1 MSIAAHLELR
11 ALPRTPV
18 AVATAGAALTSGLLL
33 AWMYSSTAQSLIVR
47 WQVDPA
53 WSHGYAVVAVFPF
66 LLCHFAKQ
74 SGRLP
79 WQPRVLTRDYVIGL
93 LTLTTGLLW
102 HFVGRLGVES
112 LDATGLVIVLVG
124 LVWVLG
130 GRVAARAFSGSV
142 LFLLFMVPWP
152 FAWQQPVAESLQ
164 HLVAVTSHALLSLG
178 GVPIHR
184 AGYLLLL
191 PGQTVE
197 VAEGCSGLRQITV
210 FVALS
215 VFLGLI
221 GGHRGRGWAL
231 VALSLPIA
239 ILANTLRIASTVVIL
254 LTAGPAWAKGIFH
267 ECEGLVTF
275 SIGLGL
281 LWIADNFLKRVILNV
296 GMNESFTFSRYANG
310 VRADAG
316 CGITRAHAD
325 GVGAKHLID
334 GRVGPRDANVSGLT
348 LPVRLAG
355 LTAVLATAAVLDG
368 ALHQAMAAPGR
379 ITTIAMQRPLAAFPT
394 ELGDWSGADTPVE
407 NSSFLYGDEHLHR
420 VYRHRRTGQTLTVWM
435 IYTEDGRDR
444 SHHPEVCLRA
454 IGCVEER
461 DQRAALPVDGH
472 DQPVQ
477 RFFFRNSSGRAG
489 QWVYYWYY
497 VFREATSD
505 QPPTVWQRLLEKG
518 GRMRSGM
525 TVEIFAPQLA
535 DGDAARTDDFTRQ
548 LDRVLQAHL
557 PDGAVRGSLRGS
569 FLMVGDSRIVDNAP
583 P

>member
-1 MSIAAHLELR
+1 MSIAPSIPMRLAAVR
-11 ALPRTPV
+11 PAL
-18 AVATAGAALTSGLLL
+18 AVTAGIALLSSLLL
-33 AWMYSSTAQSLIVR
+33 AWIYSATAQSLIWR

-53 WSHGYAVVAVFPF
+53 WSHGSVVVAMFPF
-66 LLCHFAKQ
+66 LLYHFAKK

-79 WQPRVLTRDYVIGL
+79 WQPLVLTRDTVIGL
-93 LTLTTGLLW
+93 FTLTTGLLW
-102 HFVGRLGVES
+102 HFLGQLGVES
-112 LDATGLVIVLVG
+112 LDATGLVIVLIG

-130 GRVAARAFSGSV
+130 GRVSVRAFSGSV

-210 FVALS
+210 FLALS

-221 GGHRGRGWAL
+221 SGHRGRGWAL
-231 VALSLPIA
+231 VVISLPIA
-239 ILANTLRIASTVVIL
+239 ILANTLRIAFTVVIL
-254 LTAGPAWAKGIFH
+254 LTAGPAWAKGILH

-275 SIGLGL
+275 SIGLAL
-281 LWIADNFLKRVILNV
+281 LWSADSFLQRL
-296 GMNESFTFSRYANG
+296 G
-310 VRADAG
+310 
-316 CGITRAHAD
+316 
-325 GVGAKHLID
+325 
-334 GRVGPRDANVSGLT
+334 GPRDVNPAQKPDLADSPLADAAALRDPAARTPLSGPASGVT
-348 LPVRLAG
+348 LRVRLAV

-368 ALHQAMAAPGR
+368 ALHRAMAAPGR
-379 ITTIAMQRPLAAFPT
+379 ITTIAMQRPLAALPT
-394 ELGDWSGADTPVE
+394 ELGEWLGVDTPVE
-407 NSSFLYGDEHLHR
+407 NSAFLYGDEHLNR

-435 IYTEDGRDR
+435 IYTTDGRDR
-444 SHHPEVCLRA
+444 SHHPEVCMRS
-454 IGCVEER
+454 IGCAEEL
-461 DQRAALPVDGH
+461 DQRSALPLEGH
-472 DQPVQ
+472 PQPAQ
-477 RFFFRNSSGRAG
+477 RFYFRNSSGRAG

-497 VFREATSD
+497 VFREAAPD
-505 QPPTVWQRLLEKG
+505 QPPTAWQRLVEKG

-525 TVEIFAPQLA
+525 TVEIFAPQLT

-548 LDRVLQAHL
+548 LDHALQTHL
-557 PDGAVRGSLRGS
+557 PNGAVRGSLRGS
-569 FLMVGDSRIVDNAP
+569 FLIVGDGRIVDNAP

>member
-1 MSIAAHLELR
+1 MA
-11 ALPRTPV
+11 
-18 AVATAGAALTSGLLL
+18 ATAGAALSSGLLL
-33 AWMYSSTAQSLIVR
+33 AWFYWATAQSLILR

-53 WSHGYAVVAVFPF
+53 WSHGSVVVAMFPF
-66 LLCHFAKQ
+66 LLVHFAKR

-79 WQPRVLTRDYVIGL
+79 WQPLVLRRDYVIGL

-102 HFVGRLGVES
+102 HFVGQLGVES

-130 GRVAARAFSGSV
+130 GRVAARTFGGSV

-152 FAWQQPVAESLQ
+152 FAWQQPIAESLQ

-184 AGYLLLL
+184 TGYLLLL

-210 FVALS
+210 FLALS

-231 VALSLPIA
+231 VVLSLPIA

-281 LWIADNFLKRVILNV
+281 LWSADKFLKRVIPQAD
-296 GMNESFTFSRYANG
+296 MNETFTFSRNANG

-316 CGITRAHAD
+316 CGTARAHAD
-325 GVGAKHLID
+325 GVGAK
-334 GRVGPRDANVSGLT
+334 RPVGLT
-348 LPVRLAG
+348 LPVRLVG
-355 LTAVLATAAVLDG
+355 LTAVLATAAALDG

-379 ITTIAMQRPLAAFPT
+379 ITTIAMQRSLAAFPT
-394 ELGDWSGADTPVE
+394 ELGEWSGTDTPVE
-407 NSSFLYGDEHLHR
+407 NSSFLYGDEHLNR
-420 VYRHRRTGQTLTVWM
+420 IYRHRRTGQTLTVWM

-444 SHHPEVCLRA
+444 SHHPEVCMRS
-454 IGCVEER
+454 IGCAEEP
-461 DQRAALPVDGH
+461 DQRSALPLEGH
-472 DQPVQ
+472 PQPAQ
-477 RFFFRNSSGRAG
+477 RFFFRNRSGRAG

-497 VFREATSD
+497 VFREAASD
-505 QPPTVWQRLLEKG
+505 QPPTAWQRLLEKG

-525 TVEIFAPQLA
+525 TVEIFAPQLT
-535 DGDAARTDDFTRQ
+535 DGDAARTDDFTRL
-548 LDRVLQAHL
+548 LDHALQPHL
-557 PDGAVRGSLRGS
+557 PSGAVRGSQRGA
-569 FLMVGDSRIVDNAP
+569 FLMVGDSRIVENAP